1 MLCYQSTLEDITRN
15 SPMKVIYCRNIFEG
29 VIHSFTQHL
38 YEEPKGEIS
47 SIVIIRNNN
56 ISPEHLLSFLL
67 LGPLKSVSD
76 QVAPVLTAM

>member
-1 MLCYQSTLEDITRN
+1 M
-15 SPMKVIYCRNIFEG
+15 
-29 VIHSFTQHL
+29 IHSFTQHL

-47 SIVIIRNNN
+47 SIFIIRNNN

>member
-1 MLCYQSTLEDITRN
+1 M
-15 SPMKVIYCRNIFEG
+15 
-29 VIHSFTQHL
+29 IHSFTQNL

-47 SIVIIRNNN
+47 SIFIIRNNN